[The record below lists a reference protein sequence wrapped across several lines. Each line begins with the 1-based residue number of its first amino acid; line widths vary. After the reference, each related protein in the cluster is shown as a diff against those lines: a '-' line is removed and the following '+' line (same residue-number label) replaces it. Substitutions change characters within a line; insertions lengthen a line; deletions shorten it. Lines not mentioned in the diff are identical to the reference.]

1 MEARI
6 SKNSP
11 QIMLYFFNKK
21 LRDMVEGIFINEK
34 GLNKV
39 KELINQKSCVVLMPV
54 YRSVLDIK
62 ILLYCLLV
70 NNIELPFTIGNY
82 EDVPNDKLYETLLKK
97 FGYIK
102 TKRG

>member
-1 MEARI
+1 
-6 SKNSP
+6 
-11 QIMLYFFNKK
+11 
-21 LRDMVEGIFINEK
+21 
-34 GLNKV
+34 
-39 KELINQKSCVVLMPV
+39 MPV

-70 NNIELPFTIGNY
+70 NNIELPFTLGSY
-82 EDVPNDKLYETLLKK
+82 EDVPSDKLYETLLKK